1 MEFKVTDTG
10 IGIPKE
16 LVPSIFERFRQV
28 DGSDTKA
35 YGGVGLGLALQKI
48 RELVRRH
55 DSRGEQTGSGLNFRA
70 ADSLP
75 FAKFVSYPGAIVV
88 SGGKKRPAVASP
100 KVLST
105 FRCKESR

>member
-48 RELVRRH
+48 HELVGRH

-75 FAKFVSYPGAIVV
+75 FASSSRTQEQLSFPVEV
-88 SGGKKRPAVASP
+88 KRPAVASP

-105 FRCKESR
+105 FRFKKAR